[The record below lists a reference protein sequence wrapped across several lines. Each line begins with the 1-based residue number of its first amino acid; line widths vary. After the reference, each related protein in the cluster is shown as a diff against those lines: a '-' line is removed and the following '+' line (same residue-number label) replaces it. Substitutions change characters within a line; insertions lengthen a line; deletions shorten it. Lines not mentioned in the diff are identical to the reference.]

1 MTDHRFQGYGHPEL
15 YKMINSGPGVS
26 ASIPVE
32 QGWKAIAATLAQI
45 DGDLHTGLAKMGAG
59 WESDA
64 ADAAQGA
71 LSPLAEWAGFAE
83 TGATTMESSARL
95 QGEYIAD
102 ARKKMPEVVPVTT
115 EKPGLLDIAAGALTG
130 PVGMAHVVSQQ
141 LDHERQEAAADNAA
155 AQAVKVMED
164 YQSDSRWNSST
175 LGEFPNPPQVVI
187 DTPPPADTGTGSVR
201 AGYSSPSAAGYTP
214 AGGNTGTTHAS
225 WTPPTT
231 TTGNPVTT
239 WTPPTDTT
247 NVSWTQP
254 PTTVPPINT
263 PTPPPNLPTP
273 TPHPTPTP
281 TPPGGPIFTR
291 PGTGGPG
298 TGGPGGPGKGGSGG
312 PVKGGPVKGGPGGP
326 GTGGGKGLGGVRG
339 GPLGSG
345 SGKAFGPMSGSLGS
359 SGQQGALKPGGLSG
373 MGPGAGSGPGGAA
386 GGGVAGKGGAAGA
399 AGKGGAMGAGGAHG
413 QRGEG
418 EDDIEHKAADYL
430 VETGDVFG
438 DDRMV
443 APPVIGGFSE

>member
-45 DGDLHTGLAKMGAG
+45 DGDLHAGLAKMGAG

-95 QGEYIAD
+95 QGEFIAD

-115 EKPGLLDIAAGALTG
+115 EKPGLLDMAAGALTG
-130 PVGMAHVVSQQ
+130 PVGMAHVVGQQ

-187 DTPPPADTGTGSVR
+187 DTPPPADTGTGSTR
-201 AGYSSPSAAGYTP
+201 AGYSSPTGYAPT
-214 AGGNTGTTHAS
+214 GSHTGTTTPS
-225 WTPPTT
+225 WTTPPT
-231 TTGNPVTT
+231 TTGNPVST
-239 WTPPTDTT
+239 WTPPPTDTT
-247 NVSWTQP
+247 HTSWTQP
-254 PTTVPPINT
+254 PTTTPPVNT
-263 PTPPPNLPTP
+263 PTPPPHLPTP
-273 TPHPTPTP
+273 PSNPTPA
-281 TPPGGPIFTR
+281 PPGGPVFTR

-298 TGGPGGPGKGGSGG
+298 GGSGKSGGPGGPG
-312 PVKGGPVKGGPGGP
+312 
-326 GTGGGKGLGGVRG
+326 GGGKSVSGVRG
-339 GPLGSG
+339 GQLG
-345 SGKAFGPMSGSLGS
+345 SGKAFGPMSGSLNS
-359 SGQQGALKPGGLSG
+359 SGQGSMKPGGLSG
-373 MGPGAGSGPGGAA
+373 MGSGLGSGPDGVRGGAVGSGA
-386 GGGVAGKGGAAGA
+386 GAAGKGGVAGA

>member
-1 MTDHRFQGYGHPEL
+1 MTEHRFQGYAHPEL

-32 QGWKAIAATLAQI
+32 QGWKQIAATLAQI
-45 DGDLHTGLAKMGAG
+45 DGDLHAGLSKMGAG

-95 QGEYIAD
+95 QGEFIAD

-115 EKPGLLDIAAGALTG
+115 EKPGLLDMAAGALTG
-130 PVGMAHVVSQQ
+130 PVGMAHVVGQQ

-187 DTPPPADTGTGSVR
+187 DTPPPADTGTGSTR
-201 AGYSSPSAAGYTP
+201 AGYNSPTGYSPSGT
-214 AGGNTGTTHAS
+214 NTGTTNPS
-225 WTPPTT
+225 WTAPPPQTQQS
-231 TTGNPVTT
+231 VAT
-239 WTPPTDTT
+239 WTPPPTDTT
-247 NVSWTQP
+247 HTSWTQP
-254 PTTVPPINT
+254 PTTQPPVNT

-273 TPHPTPTP
+273 TPNPTPTP
-281 TPPGGPIFTR
+281 VPPGGPVFTR
-291 PGTGGPG
+291 PT
-298 TGGPGGPGKGGSGG
+298 TSGPGGGN
-312 PVKGGPVKGGPGGP
+312 
-326 GTGGGKGLGGVRG
+326 GTGPGKGLGGVRG
-339 GPLGSG
+339 GQIGG
-345 SGKAFGPMSGSLGS
+345 GAGGGKAFGPISGSLGS
-359 SGQQGALKPGGLSG
+359 SAQQGTMKPGGMPG
-373 MGPGAGSGPGGAA
+373 MGGMGSGPDAVRGGAMGHAGAGGAGAA
-386 GGGVAGKGGAAGA
+386 GGKGGAAGA
-399 AGKGGAMGAGGAHG
+399 AGAGGAHG

-418 EDDIEHKAADYL
+418 EDDIEHKVADYL

-438 DDRMV
+438 DERMV
-443 APPVIGGFSE
+443 APSVIGGLPE

>member
-32 QGWKAIAATLAQI
+32 AGWKKIAATLAQI
-45 DGDLHTGLAKMGAG
+45 DADLHTGLKKMGAD

-130 PVGMAHVVSQQ
+130 PVGMAHVVGQQ
-141 LDHERQEAAADNAA
+141 VDHERQEAAADNAA

-175 LGEFPNPPQVVI
+175 LGDFPTPPTVVI
-187 DTPPPADTGTGSVR
+187 DTPPPGDTGTGSTRV
-201 AGYSSPSAAGYTP
+201 GYTQTSSGAPTGTTTSP
-214 AGGNTGTTHAS
+214 AWTSGPTNTGTQQQVSTG
-225 WTPPTT
+225 WTP
-231 TTGNPVTT
+231 
-239 WTPPTDTT
+239 PPTDTT
-247 NVSWTQP
+247 HTSWTQP
-254 PTTVPPINT
+254 PTTT
-263 PTPPPNLPTP
+263 PTPPPTYTPPPTN

-281 TPPGGPIFTR
+281 TPVPPGGPVFTR

-298 TGGPGGPGKGGSGG
+298 GPGGTS
-312 PVKGGPVKGGPGGP
+312 
-326 GTGGGKGLGGVRG
+326 GVRG
-339 GPLGSG
+339 GQLGTGG
-345 SGKAFGPMSGSLGS
+345 SGKAFGPMSGSLGA
-359 SGQQGALKPGGLSG
+359 SGQQGAMKPGGMPGGMSG
-373 MGPGAGSGPGGAA
+373 LGHGPDGVRGGAMGSGAGA
-386 GGGVAGKGGAAGA
+386 GAGKAGAAGA
-399 AGKGGAMGAGGAHG
+399 GGAGGAHG
-413 QRGEG
+413 QKGEG
-418 EDDIEHKAADYL
+418 EEDIEHKAADYL
-430 VETGDVFG
+430 VETDDVFG
-438 DDRMV
+438 DERMV
-443 APPVIGGFSE
+443 APPVIGGLSE

>member
-32 QGWKAIAATLAQI
+32 AGWKTIAATLAQI
-45 DGDLHTGLAKMGAG
+45 DSDLHEGLKKMGAD

-64 ADAAQGA
+64 ADSAMGA

-141 LDHERQEAAADNAA
+141 VDHERQEAAADNAA
-155 AQAVKVMED
+155 AKAVQVMED

-175 LGEFPNPPQVVI
+175 LGDFPTPPTVVI
-187 DTPPPADTGTGSVR
+187 DTPPPGDTGTGSTRV
-201 AGYSSPSAAGYTP
+201 GYTQTSSGAP
-214 AGGNTGTTHAS
+214 TGTTTSPS
-225 WTPPTT
+225 WTSGPQN
-231 TTGNPVTT
+231 TGVQQQVSTG
-239 WTPPTDTT
+239 WTPPPTDTT
-247 NVSWTQP
+247 HTSWTQP
-254 PTTVPPINT
+254 PTTT
-263 PTPPPNLPTP
+263 PTPPPTYTPPPTN

-281 TPPGGPIFTR
+281 TPVTPGGPVFTR

-298 TGGPGGPGKGGSGG
+298 
-312 PVKGGPVKGGPGGP
+312 
-326 GTGGGKGLGGVRG
+326 GTGAGNLRG
-339 GPLGSG
+339 GQLGTGG
-345 SGKAFGPMSGSLGS
+345 SGKAFGPMSGSLGA
-359 SGQQGALKPGGLSG
+359 SGQQGAMKPGGMPGGLSG
-373 MGPGAGSGPGGAA
+373 VGGHGPDGVRGGAMGSGAGA
-386 GGGVAGKGGAAGA
+386 GAGKAGAAGA
-399 AGKGGAMGAGGAHG
+399 GGAGGAHG
-413 QRGEG
+413 QKGEG

-430 VETGDVFG
+430 VETDDVFG
-438 DDRMV
+438 DERMV
-443 APPVIGGFSE
+443 APPVIGGASE